1 MTVAALVALMSAT
14 LGAYIALLAWRF
26 RLAPGLRDQGWFAAV
41 AATGAAFTALN
52 VSTTS
57 ATASA
62 AAVVWANKVQVCL
75 GALHAA
81 AWLRYAA
88 TFLGRP
94 RGWDR
99 WATGVALVVGA
110 LILVPGV
117 GYTGRVTHRPV
128 PLFDAIYR
136 DAEPDAAGAAAL
148 IVVLLL
154 FLAITARFARAWWR
168 GVPFAGIHFTAMGV
182 LFAMV
187 VNDILLA
194 AGVFHGLYLLD
205 LGFLAPVAAVTY
217 VLSSRVVDESRGLA
231 ELRRHLEQEIAA
243 RTVELTESQAALLR
257 AEKLASLGQFSAGV
271 SHEVANPAA
280 VLSANLRYLEDALQG
295 GASPPADALEC
306 LAESREAVDQI
317 ALVTRQLLDASR
329 FAAAPVAAGA
339 RVPVAEAVA
348 RARAGS
354 GRLLEGHRI
363 EVEIAPDL
371 AAVAQLDLL
380 ARVLEQLLDNAARAV
395 RPGRPGAIAVRA
407 AASLGRARIV
417 VEDDGVGMSE
427 ETLRRAFDPYFST
440 RPFGTGRGLGLAVA
454 RGLVH
459 SMRGDL
465 RLESAPGRGT
475 RAIVEVPLAE
485 PLPGPGGPAGA
496 VPAA

>member
-1 MTVAALVALMSAT
+1 
-14 LGAYIALLAWRF
+14 
-26 RLAPGLRDQGWFAAV
+26 
-41 AATGAAFTALN
+41 
-52 VSTTS
+52 
-57 ATASA
+57 
-62 AAVVWANKVQVCL
+62 
-75 GALHAA
+75 
-81 AWLRYAA
+81 
-88 TFLGRP
+88 
-94 RGWDR
+94 
-99 WATGVALVVGA
+99 
-110 LILVPGV
+110 
-117 GYTGRVTHRPV
+117 
-128 PLFDAIYR
+128 
-136 DAEPDAAGAAAL
+136 
-148 IVVLLL
+148 
-154 FLAITARFARAWWR
+154 
-168 GVPFAGIHFTAMGV
+168 
-182 LFAMV
+182 
-187 VNDILLA
+187 
-194 AGVFHGLYLLD
+194 
-205 LGFLAPVAAVTY
+205 
-217 VLSSRVVDESRGLA
+217 VVDESRSLA
-231 ELRRHLEQEIAA
+231 DLRRHLEQEVAA
-243 RTVELTESQAALLR
+243 RTAELTASQAALLR

-280 VLSANLRYLEDALQG
+280 VVSANLRYLEEALQG
-295 GASPPADALEC
+295 GAAPPADALEC

-329 FAAAPVAAGA
+329 FAAAPVSPGA

-354 GRLLEGHRI
+354 GRLLEGHRV
-363 EVEIAPDL
+363 EVEVAPGL
-371 AAVAQLDLL
+371 AAVAQLDVL

-395 RPGRPGAIAVRA
+395 RPGRPGAIAIRA

-485 PLPGPGGPAGA
+485 PLAEPLPGPAG
-496 VPAA
+496 PA